1 MYIYRYTPIT
11 CTYIHTQTYI
21 HTYTHVPRI
30 IAHWQN
36 INSIQVFA
44 KKKNRAFPPPLI
56 HKLMGWFAFFFFY
69 PCVPDKTKCMVKPQN
84 YIFFSLQILWR
95 HQALLITIGVYKYR
109 NIFLPF
115 TYIYIYIY
123 ILYCIF
129 FAWITYLWNLWSLSI
144 YFLPQLVFQ
153 HSHIFKM
160 WGMHT
165 AGNNGLCHRTC
176 FCFSNCTNPL
186 LFIWSKLFLVK
197 HSSQASYTFYTVNP

>member
-1 MYIYRYTPIT
+1 M
-11 CTYIHTQTYI
+11 
-21 HTYTHVPRI
+21 PR
-30 IAHWQN
+30 
-36 INSIQVFA
+36 

-56 HKLMGWFAFFFFY
+56 HKLMGWFTFFY
-69 PCVPDKTKCMVKPQN
+69 PCVPDKIKCMVKPQN
-84 YIFFSLQILWR
+84 YIFFSHFKFYEGIR
-95 HQALLITIGVYKYR
+95 HFWLLLVCTNIGTS
-109 NIFLPF
+109 PF

-129 FAWITYLWNLWSLSI
+129 FAWITFLWNLWSLSI

-176 FCFSNCTNPL
+176 FCFHNCTNPL

>member
-1 MYIYRYTPIT
+1 MT

-21 HTYTHVPRI
+21 HTYTHRPRI
-30 IAHWQN
+30 IAHRQN

-56 HKLMGWFAFFFFY
+56 HKLMGWFAFFLIL
-69 PCVPDKTKCMVKPQN
+69 VSLIKQNAWLNHKTI
-84 YIFFSLQILWR
+84 YFFSLQILWR

-109 NIFLPF
+109 NISFYI
-115 TYIYIYIY
+115 YIYIYIY

-129 FAWITYLWNLWSLSI
+129 FAWITFLWNLWSLSI

-197 HSSQASYTFYTVNP
+197 HSSQASYTFYMVNP